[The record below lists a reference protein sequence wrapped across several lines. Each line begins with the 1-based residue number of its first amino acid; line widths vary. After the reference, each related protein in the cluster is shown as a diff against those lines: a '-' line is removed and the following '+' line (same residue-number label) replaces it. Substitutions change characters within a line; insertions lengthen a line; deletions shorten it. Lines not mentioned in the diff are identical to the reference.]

1 MRSDYFHLTAVREGK
16 IVKFSRRHFCQLTG
30 AAGILM
36 GSKASNGLP
45 SSLLN
50 WSDADASGEASR
62 AAGVEPIFPNPER
75 PNVALIHGE
84 SRRKNVFDALVR
96 IDAELKTGLQHKKYV
111 IIKPNNVSTEK
122 QLASTHVDAING
134 ILDYLAPRFRG
145 PVVIAESSAGDTLE
159 GYANLGYTRLE
170 KEWRAQQL
178 RLLDLN
184 REAKYETHTLID
196 YDLHITPVRLA
207 ARLFDP
213 DAYIICCAVMKTH
226 NAAVA
231 SLSVKNMTLG
241 APLHSAPRDGH
252 WSDKRKYHVG
262 VRQMQYNMLLTAQKM
277 RPHWG
282 ATVIDGFEGME
293 GNGPTSGTPVASRL
307 AIASTDYIA
316 ADRVALEAMGIN
328 SQWPGYLVYCGQM
341 GLGQYDLAKIDVLG
355 SSIASVQKKYRLH
368 ADIDLQ
374 LQWMGPM
381 EDLPPKLGSL
391 HKNHEF
397 IYG

>member
-1 MRSDYFHLTAVREGK
+1 MD
-16 IVKFSRRHFCQLTG
+16 FSRRHFFQLAG
-30 AAGILM
+30 AAGILLCSR
-36 GSKASNGLP
+36 GSKGSEP
-45 SSLLN
+45 SFLDLFEGTSP
-50 WSDADASGEASR
+50 ATTAP
-62 AAGVEPIFPNPER
+62 PIFPYPER
-75 PNVALIHGE
+75 SKVALTHGDN
-84 SRRKNVFDALVR
+84 RRKNVFEALAS
-96 IDAELKTGLQHKKYV
+96 IDAEVKAGLQRKKYV
-111 IIKPNNVSTEK
+111 LIKPNNVSTEK
-122 QLASTHVDAING
+122 QLASTHVDAIDG

-145 PVVIAESSAGDTLE
+145 PVMIAESSAGDTLE
-159 GYANLGYTRLE
+159 GYSNLGYKPLE

-178 RLLDLN
+178 SLVDLN

-213 DAYIICCAVMKTH
+213 DAYVICCAVMKTH

-231 SLSVKNMTLG
+231 SLSVKNMALG
-241 APLHSAPRDGH
+241 APLHNPPGDGH

-262 VRQMQYNMLLTAQKM
+262 VRQMQYNIMLTAQKM
-277 RPHWG
+277 QPFWG
-282 ATVIDGFEGME
+282 ATVIDGYEGME
-293 GNGPTSGTPVASRL
+293 GNGPTSGTPVNSRL

-316 ADRVALEAMGIN
+316 ADRVGLEVMSIN

-341 GLGQYDLAKIDVLG
+341 GLGQYDLSKIDVIG

-368 ADIDLQ
+368 ADIDRE

-381 EDLPPKLGSL
+381 EDLPPKLGRL
-391 HKNHEF
+391 HEKDEF